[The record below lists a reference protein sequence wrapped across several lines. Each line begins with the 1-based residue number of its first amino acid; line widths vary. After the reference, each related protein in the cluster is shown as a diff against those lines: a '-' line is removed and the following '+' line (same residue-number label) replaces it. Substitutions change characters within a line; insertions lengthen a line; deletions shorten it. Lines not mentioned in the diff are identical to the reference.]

1 MDQGF
6 RIYVAGHQGMV
17 GSAIKRK
24 LESEGYT
31 NLVCKTHKELDL
43 TDQQAVR
50 AFFEQENLE
59 AVFLAAAK
67 VGGIKANEDY
77 SADFIYENLMIECN
91 VIHNSH
97 VYGIKKLLFLGSS
110 CIYPRLAP
118 QPMKEQ
124 HLLTGLLEPTNE
136 AYAIAKI
143 SGIKMCQ
150 MYRKQYGC
158 DFISAMPTNLFGP
171 NDNYHPVNSHVIPA
185 LIRRFHE
192 AKVAGNQEVA
202 CWGTG
207 KAKREFLYVDDLAE
221 ACFFLMN
228 DYSGNDHIN
237 VGTGID
243 VTIKELAERIAKIVG
258 YIGRIIW
265 DTSRPD
271 GTPVKLLDISK
282 ISQMGWQYKTE
293 LEEGLKLTYE
303 NFLKE
308 RTRS

>member
-1 MDQGF
+1 VDQGS

-258 YIGRIIW
+258 YTGRIIW

-303 NFLKE
+303 NFLKGS
-308 RTRS
+308 TRS

>member
-1 MDQGF
+1 
-6 RIYVAGHQGMV
+6 
-17 GSAIKRK
+17 
-24 LESEGYT
+24 
-31 NLVCKTHKELDL
+31 
-43 TDQQAVR
+43 
-50 AFFEQENLE
+50 
-59 AVFLAAAK
+59 
-67 VGGIKANEDY
+67 
-77 SADFIYENLMIECN
+77 
-91 VIHNSH
+91 
-97 VYGIKKLLFLGSS
+97 
-110 CIYPRLAP
+110 
-118 QPMKEQ
+118 MKEQ

-158 DFISAMPTNLFGP
+158 DFFSAMPTNLFGP

-303 NFLKE
+303 NFLKGS
-308 RTRS
+308 TRS